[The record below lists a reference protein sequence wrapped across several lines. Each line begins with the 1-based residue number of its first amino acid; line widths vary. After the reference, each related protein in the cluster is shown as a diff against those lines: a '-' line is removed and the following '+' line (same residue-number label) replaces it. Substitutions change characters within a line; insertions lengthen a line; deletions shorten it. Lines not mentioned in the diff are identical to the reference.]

1 MEKCRVLTIT
11 GTKGKTTVSTILST
25 VLRELTKLDTIRVTT
40 VGHWVN
46 NEQKSTAEDSLQTW
60 GLVPSNCPGR
70 YLYEAL
76 SFPVQGIAVLEASLG
91 SSSVNGIGYS
101 WHDVGIFLNVFKD
114 HIGSSE
120 RLKSQA
126 DIVLAKKFVFERI
139 RNDGWAVYNA
149 DDSFVRGA
157 LQYVKA
163 GVRTISFGS
172 GDSDQ
177 GAGLHVYEK
186 DGVIWLRSQSNEMK
200 IVTLK
205 DVVWTLGGTFK
216 PSVYN
221 LAAVVAAVVAY
232 FDGVVPEKLDEV
244 LRATRFDHYGGRLTL
259 LENQQGV
266 TILADYAHEE
276 ESLRSVATL
285 GRTLTKNG
293 GKVIG
298 IVRLAYDRTDEHIQ
312 QTGYGIADSFDH
324 FVVYDKI
331 DGYYRHPKEDLQ
343 SKKFKQEVGVVSEK
357 FAMALSEKG
366 AVVDRLIREDEALM
380 HAASIAQSGDVV
392 VFIVNDNINRS
403 VEWAREIFSADF
415 K

>member
-1 MEKCRVLTIT
+1 MEKCRVLTVT
-11 GTKGKTTVSTILST
+11 GTKGKTTVATVLST

-76 SFPVQGIAVLEASLG
+76 SFTSQGIAVLEASLG
-91 SSSVNGIGYS
+91 SSSANGIGYS

-126 DIVLAKKFVFERI
+126 DIVLAKKFVFKRI
-139 RNDGWAVYNA
+139 RNNGWAVYNA

-163 GVRTISFGS
+163 GVRTISFS
-172 GDSDQ
+172 SSDSDQ
-177 GAGLHVYEK
+177 GADVHVYEK
-186 DGVIWLRSQSNEMK
+186 DGAIWLRSERSEMK

-205 DVVWTLGGTFK
+205 DVVWTFGGTFQ

-221 LAAVVAAVVAY
+221 LMAVVAGVVAY
-232 FDGVVPEKLDEV
+232 FDGVVPEGLNEM
-244 LRATRFDHYGGRLTL
+244 LQTTRFDPYSGRLTL
-259 LENQQGV
+259 LENKQGV
-266 TILADYAHEE
+266 IILADYAHEE
-276 ESLRSVATL
+276 ESLRSVAAL

-298 IVRLAYDRTDEHIQ
+298 VVRLAYDRTDEHIQ
-312 QTGYGIADSFDH
+312 QTGYGIANYFDH

-331 DGYYRHPKEDLQ
+331 DGYYHHPKEDLQ
-343 SKKFKQEVGVVSEK
+343 SKKFKQVVGLVSEK
-357 FAMALSEKG
+357 FAKALSEKG
-366 AVVDRLIREDEALM
+366 AVVDRLIREDEALK
-380 HAASIAQSGDVV
+380 HAAAIAQSGDVV
-392 VFIVNDNINRS
+392 VFIVNDNIERS
-403 VEWAREIFSADF
+403 VDWVREFYSADF